1 MAKPGMIARKRADA
15 CGVPSK
21 LGRLSL
27 VTDDLAYPDFR
38 MHFALSDA
46 ERRRLLLRDAFAWV
60 IVAIL
65 HLIFFLALVIS
76 MQQREERIGS
86 RTAIETIL
94 DMSLLNQGAAERQE
108 VLRRQES
115 KEPDL
120 SAKPLTVIPKP
131 PVIEEQQQNAPA
143 TPGDVLKSIGQAL
156 ACGASNFEYLNKAQQ
171 ARCPRQPWMAARRP
185 DGTIVLD
192 APPKAPLLQLQMT
205 GADLLRK
212 QAQTENPCPIMVNT
226 PCLHPTPNLFDSS
239 RGGVLPGILGDGN

>member
-1 MAKPGMIARKRADA
+1 MRA
-15 CGVPSK
+15 PSK

-38 MHFALSDA
+38 MHLRLSDA
-46 ERRRLLLRDAFAWV
+46 ERRRLIVRDAFAWV
-60 IVAIL
+60 MVAIL
-65 HLIFFLALVIS
+65 HVIIFFALVIS
-76 MQQREERIGS
+76 MQQRQDRIGS

-94 DMSLLNQGAAERQE
+94 DMSLLSRGAAERQE
-108 VLRRQES
+108 ILRRQES

-131 PVIEEQQQNAPA
+131 PVIEEQQDNAPA
-143 TPGDVLKSIGQAL
+143 KPGDVLKSIGQAI

-192 APPKAPLLQLQMT
+192 APSKAPPVQLQMT
-205 GADLLRK
+205 GADQLRK

-226 PCLHPTPNLFDSS
+226 PCLHQSPNLFDSS
-239 RGGVLPGILGDGN
+239 RGGLLPGVLGDGN

>member
-1 MAKPGMIARKRADA
+1 MQ

-38 MHFALSDA
+38 IHLRLSDA
-46 ERRRLLLRDAFAWV
+46 ERRRLVMRDAFAV
-60 IVAIL
+60 MIVAIL
-65 HLIFFLALVIS
+65 HLIFFFALVIS
-76 MQQREERIGS
+76 LQQRQERVGNRS
-86 RTAIETIL
+86 AIETIL
-94 DMSLLNQGAAERQE
+94 DLSLLSRSDAARQE
-108 VLRRQES
+108 VIRRQES

-120 SAKPLTVIPKP
+120 SAKPLTVVPKP
-131 PVIEEQQQNAPA
+131 PVIEELQNNAPA
-143 TPGDVLKSIGQAL
+143 KPGDVLKSIGEAL

-192 APPKAPLLQLQMT
+192 APPKAPPLQLQMT

-212 QAQTENPCPIMVNT
+212 RAQTENPCPIMLNT
-226 PCLHPTPNLFDSS
+226 PCLHPSPNLFDSS
-239 RGGVLPGILGDGN
+239 RGGVLPGIFGDGN

>member
-1 MAKPGMIARKRADA
+1 MAKPGMMALRAPLE

-21 LGRLSL
+21 LGNVSL

-38 MHFALSDA
+38 MHIALSDA
-46 ERRRLLLRDAFAWV
+46 ERRRLVVRDAFAWI

-65 HLIFFLALVIS
+65 HLIFFFALVIS
-76 MQQREERIGS
+76 MQQRQDRIGPPRS
-86 RTAIETIL
+86 MVETIL
-94 DMSLLNQGAAERQE
+94 DLSRFNNKANREDILN
-108 VLRRQES
+108 RQES

-120 SAKPLTVIPKP
+120 SAKPLSIIPKP
-131 PVIEEQQQNAPA
+131 PVLPEVQGAPA
-143 TPGDVLKSIGQAL
+143 PPGDVLKSIGEAL

-192 APPKAPLLQLQMT
+192 ALPKGPPQALQMT

-212 QAQTENPCPIMVNT
+212 QAQTENPCPIMLT
-226 PCLHPTPNLFDSS
+226 RPCLHPTPNLFDSS

>member
-1 MAKPGMIARKRADA
+1 MAKPGMMARKRADA

-76 MQQREERIGS
+76 LQQREERIGS

-94 DMSLLNQGAAERQE
+94 DMSLLDHGAAERQE

-143 TPGDVLKSIGQAL
+143 TPGDVLPGWRRAVLTAPS
-156 ACGASNFEYLNKAQQ
+156 C
-171 ARCPRQPWMAARRP
+171 WMRRP
-185 DGTIVLD
+185 
-192 APPKAPLLQLQMT
+192 
-205 GADLLRK
+205 RRRRC
-212 QAQTENPCPIMVNT
+212 NC
-226 PCLHPTPNLFDSS
+226 
-239 RGGVLPGILGDGN
+239 R

>member
-1 MAKPGMIARKRADA
+1 M
-15 CGVPSK
+15 
-21 LGRLSL
+21 

-38 MHFALSDA
+38 MHLRLSDA
-46 ERRRLLLRDAFAWV
+46 ERRRLVMRDAFALV
-60 IVAIL
+60 MVAIL

-76 MQQREERIGS
+76 LQQRQERIGS

-94 DMSLLNQGAAERQE
+94 DMSLLSRSDAARQE
-108 VLRRQES
+108 VIRRQES

-120 SAKPLTVIPKP
+120 SAKPLTVILKP
-131 PVIEEQQQNAPA
+131 PVIEEQQDNAPA
-143 TPGDVLKSIGQAL
+143 KPGDVLKSIGEAL

-192 APPKAPLLQLQMT
+192 APPKAPPLQLQMT
-205 GADLLRK
+205 GADQLRK
-212 QAQTENPCPIMVNT
+212 RAETENPCPIMLNT

-239 RGGVLPGILGDGN
+239 RGGVLPGILGNGN